1 LLAFIKK
8 SVSEGR
14 YIYVM
19 SCITKIAAT
28 NVFVSDYSKYRIE
41 GMNNASKVNVG
52 DNANITMN

>member
-1 LLAFIKK
+1 
-8 SVSEGR
+8 
-14 YIYVM
+14 M

-52 DNANITMN
+52 DNANIT